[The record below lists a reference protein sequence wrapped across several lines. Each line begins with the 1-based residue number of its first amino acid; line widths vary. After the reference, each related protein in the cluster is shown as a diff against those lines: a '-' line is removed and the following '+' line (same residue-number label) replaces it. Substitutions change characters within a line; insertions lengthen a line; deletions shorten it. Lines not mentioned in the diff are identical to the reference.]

1 MGPAASTP
9 EFASFDFFL
18 SLRGFLHS
26 GFPTFI
32 RGSIGH
38 DSLVLVKSFH
48 ILGSI
53 LPALGTACS
62 DSTLFLL
69 DFMQVELVVLL
80 RSFGRLGFLLFIFGF
95 PHAGSFL
102 LLRSLA

>member
-102 LLRSLA
+102 FLRSLA